1 MTVFE
6 KCRFSRKV
14 SKTRFHIPLFGTVLI
29 FSDIRV
35 YIKKFKNYSTGFQAV
50 TYPTLLVCKSM
61 SCKNFVDMKIFYTK
75 RPYYKIFLY
84 FLCINTLQEN
94 PTFRTIRSG
103 PPDRLKQRPGVVPIV
118 NRSAGPTIRFSYTS
132 CVSIRYKK
140 NRLLEQVRRPPP
152 AARGCSDCKQ
162 VRRPGGPTI
171 RFSYSRAGDP
181 PSPYI

>member
-1 MTVFE
+1 MVGYENLNFFEKMTVFE
-6 KCRFSRKV
+6 KCRFFRKV
-14 SKTRFHIPLFGTVLI
+14 SKTRFHIPLFGTELI
-29 FSDIRV
+29 FSDIGV

-118 NRSAGPTIRFSYTS
+118 NRSAAWGLYIYN
-132 CVSIRYKK
+132 RYENFCKK
-140 NRLLEQVRRPPP
+140 VVKKFAYRENV
-152 AARGCSDCKQ
+152 
-162 VRRPGGPTI
+162 
-171 RFSYSRAGDP
+171 
-181 PSPYI
+181 

>member
-1 MTVFE
+1 MAVFE

-14 SKTRFHIPLFGTVLI
+14 SKTRFHIPLFGTELI
-29 FSDIRV
+29 FSDIGV
-35 YIKKFKNYSTGFQAV
+35 YIKKFKNYLAGFQAV

-103 PPDRLKQRPGVVPIV
+103 PPG
-118 NRSAGPTIRFSYTS
+118 
-132 CVSIRYKK
+132 
-140 NRLLEQVRRPPP
+140 
-152 AARGCSDCKQ
+152 
-162 VRRPGGPTI
+162 
-171 RFSYSRAGDP
+171 GDP
-181 PSPYI
+181 PSPYIYNRYANFCKKVVKKFAYRENV

>member
-50 TYPTLLVCKSM
+50 TYPTLIVCKSI
-61 SCKNFVDMKIFYTK
+61 SCENFVGMKIFYTK
-75 RPYYKIFLY
+75 RPDDKILLY

-103 PPDRLKQRPGVVPIV
+103 PPDRLKQRPG
-118 NRSAGPTIRFSYTS
+118 G
-132 CVSIRYKK
+132 SI
-140 NRLLEQVRRPPP
+140 
-152 AARGCSDCKQ
+152 
-162 VRRPGGPTI
+162 
-171 RFSYSRAGDP
+171 
-181 PSPYI
+181 YIIGMKIFLQKSGQKICIS